1 MSKPQAVKTVEEKYK
16 KYELLE
22 HILALPD
29 TYIGSIEPQKINS
42 YIYDETKNKMSVD
55 ELTYIPGLLKIF
67 DEVIVNAIDHAMRLK
82 AEEEKGKT
90 DIKHVKTLKVTI
102 DKVTG
107 VITILNDGNG
117 IDIRKHGSYG
127 NLWVPELIFGELL
140 TSTNYD
146 KGEEKI
152 WGGKN
157 GYGSKLAN
165 IFSKEFIIETVD
177 HYSKKIYTQRFSN
190 NMTEKEA
197 PTVKACNKAP
207 YTQITFTPD
216 YERFGIKK
224 LTDDIYKL
232 FHRRVIDA
240 CATTH
245 KDVSVY
251 FNGEKLTIKDFEKYC
266 ELFLDK
272 KEQPF
277 VYESSGQRW
286 EVVASISSSGSFEYL
301 SFVNGI
307 NTIKGGKHVEYITNM
322 ITKNLVDMT
331 LAKKKKVVKSQH
343 IKDNLF
349 VFVKALIVN
358 PSFDSQSKETLT
370 TPVAK
375 FGSKCDLS
383 DKFFDKLYKSG
394 IVDKAL
400 SITEFYDKKKLVKTD
415 GKKISRIIVPKL
427 DDANFAG
434 TKQSSECTLI
444 LTEGDSAKT
453 MAISGLSVI
462 GRDKYGVFP
471 LRGKILNVKDATL
484 QKISDN
490 NEITAIKKIM
500 GLEQN
505 KKYTDVS
512 QLRYGSIMI
521 MTDQDHD
528 GSHIKGLIFNI
539 FQSMWHELYEISGFL
554 TSMLTPIIKA
564 TNARKEVIEFYNMTD
579 YERWLETSEA
589 KTGNWKIKYY
599 KGLGTSNDQE
609 SKEYFKQMK
618 KVTYMYDENADEVID
633 LAFNKKRADDRKL
646 WLQDYDK
653 DRVLDYS
660 KKNVDY
666 KSFVDKELIHFSNR
680 DLQRS
685 INHICDGLK
694 ESTRKI
700 IYACF
705 KRKLYTNEIK
715 VAQLSG
721 YVSEVSAYHHGEAS
735 LQQAIVGMAQ
745 IFVGTNNINLLS
757 PNGQF
762 GSRCQGG
769 QDASS
774 PRYIFTLLSKLTRMI
789 FKEEDNIILN
799 YQDDDGQQI
808 EPEYYIPII
817 PMILVNGGIGI
828 GTGYSTNIPQY
839 NPSEIIDTCKLIC
852 NVIKSSKI
860 TVKKEEDLEMIY
872 DTLSVLELDNMIP
885 YYLGFKGTIEKAE
898 KNSYISKG
906 VYRWLDEQTVEITE
920 LPIGT
925 WTEDYKDFLETMIT
939 NGLNNLKYIENHY
952 TSKNVRFVLHFS
964 TSVKAK
970 IEGKFETLFKLASSK
985 NLSINN
991 IHLFSDE
998 GAIQRYESTSE
1009 IIKEWAETRILK
1021 YFERKMYQIKIM
1033 EKDAKVLSNKMRFIL
1048 DVIAGKIQIMNK
1060 KLVDIVARLV
1070 ELKYPPIDIED
1081 DGGDTDG
1088 DDASSKKVQQYNYLL
1103 KLPISQLTYD
1113 RKVILEKELAVLE
1126 DKLKTLKDTNIE
1138 DLWLNELGELEKAW
1152 IQNKEDIMTD
1162 YENDLKGIV
1171 ESKVAKKKKK

>member
-1 MSKPQAVKTVEEKYK
+1 MSKPQVVKTVEEKYK

-42 YIYDETKNKMSVD
+42 YIYDETKHKMSVD

-82 AEEEKGKT
+82 TEEVNGKT
-90 DIKHVKTLKVTI
+90 DIKHVKNIKVTI
-102 DKVTG
+102 DKVSGT
-107 VITILNDGNG
+107 VTILNDGNG
-117 IDIRKHGSYG
+117 IDIKKHGSYG
-127 NLWVPELIFGELL
+127 NLWIPELIFGELL

-165 IFSKEFIIETVD
+165 IFSKEFIVETVD
-177 HYSKKIYTQRFSN
+177 HYSKKIYTQRFCN
-190 NMTEKEA
+190 NMTVKET
-197 PTVKACNKAP
+197 PIVKACNKAP

-216 YERFGIKK
+216 YERFGIKNI
-224 LTDDIYKL
+224 TDDIYNL
-232 FHRRVIDA
+232 FHRRIIDA

-277 VYESSGQRW
+277 VYESCGQRW

-301 SFVNGI
+301 SFANGI

-331 LAKKKKVVKSQH
+331 LTKKKKAVKSQH

-564 TNARKEVIEFYNMTD
+564 TNSRNEIVEFYNITD

-599 KGLGTSNDQE
+599 KGLGTSNDKE

-618 KVTYMYDENADEVID
+618 KVTYMYNENADEVID

-660 KKNVDY
+660 KKEVDY

-700 IYACF
+700 MYACF

-721 YVSEVSAYHHGEAS
+721 YVSEVSAYHHGESS

-860 TVKKEEDLEMIY
+860 TVKKLEDLDMVY
-872 DTLSVLELDNMIP
+872 DTLSALEMDNMTP

-898 KNSYISKG
+898 KNTYISKG
-906 VYRWLDEQTVEITE
+906 IYRWLDDQTVEITE

-964 TSVKAK
+964 TSVKTK
-970 IEGKFETLFKLASSK
+970 IEGKFDTLFKLASSK

-991 IHLFSDE
+991 IHLFSNE

-1033 EKDAKVLSNKMRFIL
+1033 EKDAKILSNKMRFIL

-1070 ELKYPPIDIED
+1070 ELKYPPID
-1081 DGGDTDG
+1081 TDEEG
-1088 DDASSKKVQQYNYLL
+1088 DDDSKKVQQYNYLL

-1113 RKVILEKELAVLE
+1113 RKVILEKELKALE

-1138 DLWLNELGELEKAW
+1138 DLWLNELGDLEKAW
-1152 IQNKEDIMTD
+1152 IINKEYIITD

>member
-1 MSKPQAVKTVEEKYK
+1 
-16 KYELLE
+16 
-22 HILALPD
+22 
-29 TYIGSIEPQKINS
+29 
-42 YIYDETKNKMSVD
+42 
-55 ELTYIPGLLKIF
+55 
-67 DEVIVNAIDHAMRLK
+67 
-82 AEEEKGKT
+82 
-90 DIKHVKTLKVTI
+90 
-102 DKVTG
+102 
-107 VITILNDGNG
+107 
-117 IDIRKHGSYG
+117 
-127 NLWVPELIFGELL
+127 
-140 TSTNYD
+140 
-146 KGEEKI
+146 
-152 WGGKN
+152 
-157 GYGSKLAN
+157 
-165 IFSKEFIIETVD
+165 
-177 HYSKKIYTQRFSN
+177 
-190 NMTEKEA
+190 
-197 PTVKACNKAP
+197 
-207 YTQITFTPD
+207 
-216 YERFGIKK
+216 
-224 LTDDIYKL
+224 
-232 FHRRVIDA
+232 
-240 CATTH
+240 
-245 KDVSVY
+245 
-251 FNGEKLTIKDFEKYC
+251 
-266 ELFLDK
+266 
-272 KEQPF
+272 
-277 VYESSGQRW
+277 
-286 EVVASISSSGSFEYL
+286 
-301 SFVNGI
+301 
-307 NTIKGGKHVEYITNM
+307 
-322 ITKNLVDMT
+322 
-331 LAKKKKVVKSQH
+331 
-343 IKDNLF
+343 
-349 VFVKALIVN
+349 
-358 PSFDSQSKETLT
+358 
-370 TPVAK
+370 
-375 FGSKCDLS
+375 
-383 DKFFDKLYKSG
+383 
-394 IVDKAL
+394 
-400 SITEFYDKKKLVKTD
+400 
-415 GKKISRIIVPKL
+415 
-427 DDANFAG
+427 
-434 TKQSSECTLI
+434 
-444 LTEGDSAKT
+444 
-453 MAISGLSVI
+453 
-462 GRDKYGVFP
+462 
-471 LRGKILNVKDATL
+471 
-484 QKISDN
+484 
-490 NEITAIKKIM
+490 
-500 GLEQN
+500 
-505 KKYTDVS
+505 
-512 QLRYGSIMI
+512 
-521 MTDQDHD
+521 
-528 GSHIKGLIFNI
+528 
-539 FQSMWHELYEISGFL
+539 MWHELYEISGFL

-660 KKNVDY
+660 KNNVDY

-700 IYACF
+700 LYACF

-745 IFVGTNNINLLS
+745 IFVGSNNINLLS

-860 TVKKEEDLEMIY
+860 TVKKKEDLEMVY

-906 VYRWLDEQTVEITE
+906 VYRWLDDQTVEITE

-939 NGLNNLKYIENHY
+939 SGLNNLKYIENHY

-1021 YFERKMYQIKIM
+1021 YYERKMYQIKIM

-1070 ELKYPPIDIED
+1070 ELKYPPIDTE
-1081 DGGDTDG
+1081 GDG
-1088 DDASSKKVQQYNYLL
+1088 DDTEDDDVSSKKVQQYNYLL

-1113 RKVILEKELAVLE
+1113 RKVILEKELAALE
-1126 DKLKTLKDTNIE
+1126 DKLKTLRDTNIE
-1138 DLWLNELGELEKAW
+1138 DLWLNDLSELEKAW